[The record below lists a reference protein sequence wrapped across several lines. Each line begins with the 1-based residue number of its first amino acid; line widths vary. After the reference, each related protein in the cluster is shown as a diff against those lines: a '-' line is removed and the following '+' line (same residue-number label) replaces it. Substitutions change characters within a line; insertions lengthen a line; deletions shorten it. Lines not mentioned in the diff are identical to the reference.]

1 MEDLNVDKGI
11 KAGAFGT
18 VLAVVVN
25 IFLPV
30 DLDFVP
36 SFIVAIFVVYVFRL
50 ETLKDGLVATFMIYI
65 FNEGILNTV
74 GLALL
79 YFSNEP
85 YPMITIDSWLI
96 LSPIIA
102 AISTL
107 VAGYIGIWLA
117 KTRKPSPESLQPI
130 PPEMQSV

>member
-1 MEDLNVDKGI
+1 MILS
-11 KAGAFGT
+11 
-18 VLAVVVN
+18 
-25 IFLPV
+25 
-30 DLDFVP
+30 
-36 SFIVAIFVVYVFRL
+36 SFIVAIFVVSVFRL

-96 LSPIIA
+96 LSPIIS

-117 KTRKPSPESLQPI
+117 KTRKPAPESP
-130 PPEMQSV
+130 